1 MMCLSKSNLY
11 ITVSLFILLSPFV
24 VEAKSLSDV
33 RSTQHPYYWKD
44 MIVSLPREVMPE
56 AAFEERELSDTEASL
71 IFKKAVSSFK
81 EKSYQKSIEQ
91 LKEITVRFQK
101 EDINQYAYYLL
112 GDCYSKMAEAG
123 DEELLKEAVSAYL
136 RAVMTYPAS
145 EEAPRGLYQAGRG
158 LFIQGFYYEA
168 TAQMNRISTNY
179 PNSRYVNKGMVAK
192 GIISFYQKKYR
203 LSESVLE
210 KVTKTDAASDEE
222 KRLGTLWL
230 GNSYHME
237 GMYEKA
243 REIYKTIER
252 ESPVLLENSRIS
264 VLMNG
269 ENLLILGD
277 YEESRG
283 LFGIYLKRYP
293 DSVAIPAVM
302 LRTGDALQSEDKR
315 EEAFEMY
322 SAVVSQYPAVDVAII
337 GKARIAAREIEKG
350 NPGSATSL
358 LGEIILTKGDIA
370 REAAL
375 IVVEALNKYGI
386 SNESAKGYRAILDH
400 FGEIAGVD
408 LKGKMAESLRDV
420 IAGSYDK
427 KDYLAVLN
435 AYHENSRLLNK
446 RLREPQFLMMIG
458 DSYMEIG
465 LPEKAASLYDELLSS
480 KDLKAMSGPLR
491 EDTLY
496 RAIEAH
502 MKAGN
507 SEEAGKTI
515 KLLLAEFPKT
525 RFKDKVSKISDEI
538 KGNVRDD
545 GTAAGYMMM
554 AKRSLNERRFKEA
567 ADYYNKA
574 IKFKEA
580 SLLAAAYTGLGD
592 SFFALKRYRDAVKA
606 YETGRAAG
614 GEMGLW
620 AGYRVGES
628 YLSLKDTEKAKLA
641 FKTVAEEDKG
651 LYGKIA
657 AEEVKRIEM
666 NAKNSSRVDLNT
678 LVSKPVVTVDLEKEK
693 NDRRRVN

>member
-1 MMCLSKSNLY
+1 M
-11 ITVSLFILLSPFV
+11 SPV
-24 VEAKSLSDV
+24 LVDAKALSDA
-33 RSTQHPYYWKD
+33 RSTQHPYYWKA
-44 MIVSLPREVMPE
+44 MIISLPREVMPE
-56 AAFEERELSDTEASL
+56 AAFEERELPDTEASL

-81 EKSYQKSIEQ
+81 EKSYQNTVEQ
-91 LKEITVRFQK
+91 LKEITVRFPK
-101 EDINQYAYYLL
+101 EDITQYSYYLM

-123 DEELLKEAVSAYL
+123 DEELLKESVYAYL
-136 RAVMTYPAS
+136 KAVMRYPAS

-210 KVTKTDAASDEE
+210 KITKTDAASDEE

-252 ESPVLLENSRIS
+252 ERPVLLENSRIS
-264 VLMNG
+264 VLLNG

-277 YEESRG
+277 YEGSRG

-302 LRTGDALQSEDKR
+302 LRTGDALQSEGEKG
-315 EEAFEMY
+315 EAFTMY
-322 SAVVSQYPAVDVAII
+322 STVVSQYPAVDVAII
-337 GKARIAAREIEKG
+337 GKARIAEMEIEKG

-358 LGEIILTKGDIA
+358 LGELILTKGDIA
-370 REAAL
+370 REAAFI
-375 IVVEALNKYGI
+375 IVDALNKYGI
-386 SNESAKGYRAILDH
+386 SNEAAKGYRAILDH
-400 FGEIAGVD
+400 FGEMAGVD
-408 LKGKMAESLRDV
+408 LKRKMAESLRDV

-427 KDYLAVLN
+427 KDYLAVLKV
-435 AYHENSRLLNK
+435 YHENQRLLNK
-446 RLREPQFLMMIG
+446 RIREPQFVKMIG
-458 DSYMEIG
+458 HSYMEIG
-465 LPEKAASLYDELLSS
+465 LPGKATSLYEELLSS
-480 KDLKAMSGPLR
+480 KDLKAISSPIR

-507 SEEAGKTI
+507 SEEVGKTI
-515 KLLLAEFPKT
+515 KLLLTEFPKT
-525 RFKDKVSKISDEI
+525 QFKDKVSKISDEI
-538 KGNVRDD
+538 KGNVRHD
-545 GTAAGYMMM
+545 GTAGGYMMM

-567 ADYYNKA
+567 ADYYLKV

-580 SLLAAAYTGLGD
+580 SLLAAAYIGLGD
-592 SFFALKRYRDAVKA
+592 SFFGMKRYRDAVKA
-606 YETGRAAG
+606 YETGRVAG
-614 GEMGLW
+614 GEMGSW
-620 AGYRVGES
+620 AGYRIGES
-628 YLSLKDTEKAKLA
+628 YISLKDTEKAKLA

-651 LYGKIA
+651 VYGKIA
-657 AEEVKRIEM
+657 AEEFKRMEM

-678 LVSKPVVTVDLEKEK
+678 LVSKPVGTADLEKEK
-693 NDRRRVN
+693 NNRRRVN

>member
-1 MMCLSKSNLY
+1 MMCLSKSNPH
-11 ITVSLFILLSPFV
+11 IIAFLFFLLSPFV

-33 RSTQHPYYWKD
+33 SSTQHPYYWKG
-44 MIVSLPREVMPE
+44 MIVSLPREMIPE
-56 AAFEERELSDTEASL
+56 ADFEERELPDTPAAL

-91 LKEITVRFQK
+91 LKEITVRFPK
-101 EDINQYAYYLL
+101 EDITQYAYYLT

-123 DEELLKEAVSAYL
+123 EEELIKEAVSAYL

-203 LSESVLE
+203 LSVSVLE
-210 KVTKTDAASDEE
+210 KVSKSDAASDEE
-222 KRLGTLWL
+222 KRLASLWL

-237 GMYEKA
+237 GMHAKA
-243 REIYKTIER
+243 REIYKAVEK
-252 ESPVLLENSRIS
+252 ESPVLLEKSRIS
-264 VLMNG
+264 VLMKG

-293 DSVAIPAVM
+293 DSVAIPAVI
-302 LRTGDALQSEDKR
+302 LRTSDALRYEGKR
-315 EEAFEMY
+315 EAAFAMY
-322 SAVVSQYPAVDVAII
+322 STVVSQYPEVDVAII
-337 GKARIAAREIEKG
+337 GKARIAEVEIEKG

-375 IVVEALNKYGI
+375 IIVDALNKYGI
-386 SNESAKGYRAILDH
+386 SNEAAKGYRAILDH
-400 FGEIAGVD
+400 FGEMAGVD
-408 LKGKMAESLRDV
+408 LKGKIADSLMDV
-420 IAGSYDK
+420 ITGSYDK
-427 KDYLAVLN
+427 KDYLAVLK
-435 AYHENSRLLNK
+435 AYHENQRLLNK
-446 RLREPQFLMMIG
+446 RIREPQFVKMIG
-458 DSYMEIG
+458 DSYMDIG
-465 LPEKAASLYDELLSS
+465 LPEKAASLYEELLSS
-480 KDLKAMSGPLR
+480 KDLKAMSGPFR
-491 EDTLY
+491 EDTFY

-502 MKAGN
+502 MNAGN

-515 KLLLAEFPKT
+515 KQLLTEFPKT
-525 RFKDKVSKISDEI
+525 RFADKASKISDEI

-554 AKRSLNERRFKEA
+554 ATRSLNERRFKEA
-567 ADYYNKA
+567 ADYYNKV

-606 YETGRAAG
+606 YKTGMVAG

-620 AGYRVGES
+620 AGYRIGES

-651 LYGKIA
+651 VYGKIA
-657 AEEVKRIEM
+657 AEELKRIEM
-666 NAKNSSRVDLNT
+666 NAKNSRRSR
-678 LVSKPVVTVDLEKEK
+678 
-693 NDRRRVN
+693 